1 MKIFNRLILYSM
13 ISFSALTIDTF
24 AQDIIEIQP
33 LFEYPSAPEELATLE
48 EKSDYLV
55 EHFWDSM
62 DFKSKSTVDQN
73 ALNDAFKVFSVPLRW
88 ANRDK
93 AIAATNKLLQ
103 TISKNPTLLL
113 QFTKAAEETIYGP
126 RAEVWVDEVYLKF
139 LNTLVSNKK
148 IPAQRKKKYEDQL
161 KVLSNALVGNVAP
174 EFKFAGLD
182 GREATYFPRT
192 TVTIIIFGDPRDT
205 DWRISRLRMESNA
218 ALTDALDKGKINI
231 LYILPNKLDN
241 WKNEV
246 SGYSSKWTVGCGD
259 KLNEI
264 YDMRATPSVYLIGSD
279 GKILLKNT
287 TLNMAVNK
295 AFEQLK

>member
-1 MKIFNRLILYSM
+1 M
-13 ISFSALTIDTF
+13 
-24 AQDIIEIQP
+24 
-33 LFEYPSAPEELATLE
+33 
-48 EKSDYLV
+48 
-55 EHFWDSM
+55 
-62 DFKSKSTVDQN
+62 
-73 ALNDAFKVFSVPLRW
+73 
-88 ANRDK
+88 
-93 AIAATNKLLQ
+93 
-103 TISKNPTLLL
+103 
-113 QFTKAAEETIYGP
+113 
-126 RAEVWVDEVYLKF
+126 
-139 LNTLVSNKK
+139 
-148 IPAQRKKKYEDQL
+148 
-161 KVLSNALVGNVAP
+161 
-174 EFKFAGLD
+174 
-182 GREATYFPRT
+182 T